1 MRSIYTYYG
10 VYVSFY
16 ETYNLVSGNPAKF
29 LQPTAHFS
37 TFGFALHA
45 NQPFANPKELKF
57 FCRTDKYFST
67 DFRGWLKITDSPQ
80 E

>member
-1 MRSIYTYYG
+1 MRSIYPYYG

-37 TFGFALHA
+37 T
-45 NQPFANPKELKF
+45 
-57 FCRTDKYFST
+57 

>member
-1 MRSIYTYYG
+1 MKRLIDICKKKIVLCKRITLMRSIYPYYG

-37 TFGFALHA
+37 T
-45 NQPFANPKELKF
+45 
-57 FCRTDKYFST
+57 